1 LPNAINWP
9 GCKPRREAGG
19 GSDVA
24 LIAPIKITGL
34 SQFSRSLRQIDAD
47 LAKSLRLALNT
58 ASSVV
63 IEHALP
69 KVPRRT
75 GRAAASLKAK
85 STRTQS
91 RVSGGSSRA
100 PYYPWLDFGGRVGRG
115 HAVKRP
121 FYKEGR
127 YLYVAYRE
135 HHDEFE
141 QVLESELQ
149 ALVRRSGLALD

>member
-1 LPNAINWP
+1 MGIV
-9 GCKPRREAGG
+9 G
-19 GSDVA
+19 
-24 LIAPIKITGL
+24 PIKITGL
-34 SQFSRSLRQIDAD
+34 REFNRSLRAMDAD
-47 LAKSLRLALNT
+47 LPKALRQCLNV
-58 ASSVV
+58 AADVV
-63 IEHALP
+63 IDHAVP

-75 GRAAASLKAK
+75 GRAAASLRAR

-91 RVSGGSSRA
+91 RVSGGSARA

-141 QVLESELQ
+141 AVLDSELQ
-149 ALVRRSGLALD
+149 ELVRRSGLGLD